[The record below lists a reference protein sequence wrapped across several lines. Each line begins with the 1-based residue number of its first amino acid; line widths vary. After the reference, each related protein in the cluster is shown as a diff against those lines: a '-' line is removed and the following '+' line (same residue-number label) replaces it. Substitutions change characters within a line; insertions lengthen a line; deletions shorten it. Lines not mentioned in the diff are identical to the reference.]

1 MKSKCLLIVD
11 TSPFGREVM
20 KKVFG
25 STYTIRFSRGSL
37 EPTPEKETTKPDAV
51 LYQMRTPSLRRLE
64 QLFLYLSEREW
75 RVPVV
80 VVSSCGSLPLE
91 RYARSQGVFFWM
103 TSPYNLQEL
112 WDVVEAAVCAEELVS
127 ASRKVPVN

>member
-11 TSPFGREVM
+11 TSPFGREVL

-25 STYTIRFSRGSL
+25 STYNIQFALGPQ
-37 EPTPEKETTKPDAV
+37 EPGLKGASARPDAV
-51 LYQMRTPSLRRLE
+51 LYQMRAPSVRNLE
-64 QLFLYLSEREW
+64 HLFGSLSERKW
-75 RVPVV
+75 HIPVV
-80 VVSSCGSLPLE
+80 VVSSSGSLPLE

-112 WDVVEAAVCAEELVS
+112 WDVVEAAVSTEEWAPAV
-127 ASRKVPVN
+127 